1 MMIKLR
7 ESTAIIMWIVIVAF
21 VGLIVVEWGA
31 DFSGT
36 SSAGS
41 SDAIG
46 VINGREVSLKHFQ
59 EAVRAAAQ
67 RSARDSDTRDD
78 GALVRQVWDDLVGDL
93 LVRQELERVGI
104 EISDD
109 ELAYYTRISP
119 PEAVQSIPE
128 FQTDGEFDIQKYNEF
143 LQDPGTY
150 ANATNKNFVMW
161 IERSLANQLLNYRLR
176 KLFMETARVSPVEVR
191 QHYIDESQKL
201 TVEYV
206 FSPASAIAEDAVSID
221 ESQLQSHYEELAS
234 GFRHP
239 DQIKVALALFRRQ
252 PSGEDSAAVEKDIR
266 QLREEIVAGSD
277 FEELARIM
285 SEDAATAA
293 EGGDLGTFGRGR
305 MVKAFE
311 DVAFALEP
319 GQVSEPVMTQFGW
332 HLIRVEAE
340 VEGEGDEGEQRQ
352 ARHILLKIRPSPAT
366 EDQLFETAKELRE
379 LAVEM
384 GIEAAVSVKGVESRI
399 PDWVNKSA
407 EAVIP
412 GLDQGSAWLVNFF
425 MESDIGTL
433 SQVGSTQQYYYV
445 AQLLDRRPEGVFSLG
460 DVRQGVE
467 RSLLARKRAEAAG
480 ETLQQVRSQVQAGA
494 GMEKAAS
501 DAGLGLRSTDP
512 FARGDFVPDVG
523 RNNTFVGTAV
533 KLEPG
538 EMSDIISDMRGAYLL
553 RLVDRSAV
561 DEEDFLERRS
571 VVEQELLQQKQ
582 MEALQAFL
590 TRMYDSAQIED
601 NRHRFY
607 TF

>member
-143 LQDPGTY
+143 LRDPGTY

-176 KLFMETARVSPVEVR
+176 KLFMETARVSPAEVR

-311 DVAFALEP
+311 DVAFALEL

-366 EDQLFETAKELRE
+366 EDRQFETAQEFRE

-384 GIEAAVSVKGVESRI
+384 GIETAVAVKGVETRI
-399 PDWVNKSA
+399 PDWVNRSA
-407 EAVIP
+407 GAVIP

-467 RSLLARKRAEAAG
+467 RSLMARKRAEAAG

-538 EMSDIISDMRGAYLL
+538 EMSDIITDMRGAYLL

-571 VVEQELLQQKQ
+571 VIEQELLQQKQ